1 MSKKQKVSE
10 FDDVHVS
17 DDNEESSTEDLH
29 SDGERE
35 VGKKSGRA
43 YKEIEARVYREND
56 LSKGGCL
63 KAEGKV
69 IATQRA
75 RNNKRES
82 NMNCRVET
90 FGKVVKGFDER
101 KRKLVMEM
109 GFGGLLFF
117 AGKSLPKT
125 FCYWLC
131 TRVDVK
137 NRVLLMP
144 DWA

>member
-1 MSKKQKVSE
+1 MAKKQKVSE

-29 SDGERE
+29 SDGEKE
-35 VGKKSGRA
+35 VIGKKSGRA

-75 RNNKRES
+75 MNNKRES

-90 FGKVVKGFDER
+90 FGKVVKGFDEE
-101 KRKLVMEM
+101 V
-109 GFGGLLFF
+109 
-117 AGKSLPKT
+117 
-125 FCYWLC
+125 
-131 TRVDVK
+131 
-137 NRVLLMP
+137 
-144 DWA
+144 